1 MKKIAILTMVATTVL
16 TTSIGFASP
25 LHDYSP
31 GKTVIDLNFRN
42 ADVDAN
48 ASAGGNNVLSQTFG
62 KKSNID
68 WGITTGLGN
77 KIAFQY
83 NGYDAKSKDAVMYR
97 DGTETNSMNFT
108 LKTQE
113 FNVLYQ
119 LDKNVSV
126 YTGLVK
132 TQGSYNQNDT
142 YDGITTST
150 GSSTNRKNK
159 IQFGLVG
166 STKLAD
172 KTTAYAQIGVASD
185 FTNWKI
191 GVSQEIAPNLEFNVD
206 YRRIQVKNLDN
217 SGTNV
222 DITAKGFG
230 FGASYKF

>member
-25 LHDYSP
+25 LNDYSP

-48 ASAGGNNVLSQTFG
+48 ASSDGNNVLSQTFG

-77 KIAFQY
+77 KIALQY
-83 NGYDAKSKDAVMYR
+83 NGYDAKSKDAVMYS
-97 DGTETNSMNFT
+97 DGTETNAMNFA

-126 YTGLVK
+126 YTGIVK

-191 GVSQEIAPNLEFNVD
+191 GVSQEIAPNLDFNVD

-230 FGASYKF
+230 FGVSYKF